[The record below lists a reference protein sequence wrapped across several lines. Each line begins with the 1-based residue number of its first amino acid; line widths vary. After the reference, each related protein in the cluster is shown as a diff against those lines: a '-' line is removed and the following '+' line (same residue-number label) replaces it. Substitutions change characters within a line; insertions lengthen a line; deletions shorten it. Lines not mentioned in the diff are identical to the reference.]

1 MLFGIA
7 GVRDQFIKRQFTES
21 GRELLRTEV
30 GDTRARVNPPDEYE
44 VGAKDAIIGIP
55 RGA

>member
-1 MLFGIA
+1 M
-7 GVRDQFIKRQFTES
+7 VDQFIKRQFSES

-30 GDTRARVNPPDEYE
+30 GDTRARVNPPDGYE
-44 VGAKDAIIGIP
+44 VGPKDAIIGIP